1 MSLSV
6 DIECRVGGDGGFL
19 LRPRWQTDA
28 RRVALFGPSG
38 AGKSLTMQ
46 AIAGLLRPDRGHIE
60 VAGRVLF
67 DSASGMDVPPR
78 DRRLAYLFQDYAL
91 FPHLTVRQNIGFGLQ
106 RGWLN
111 VHSRRLPEPALRWVR
126 AFGLEAL
133 LDRLPSAL
141 SGGQRQRVALARA
154 LSTDPGLLLLDEP
167 LSALDAGLRVHMR
180 TELAQLQRDIDIP
193 TVLITHDPADVHA
206 LADEVFHIAHGEI
219 QGPARPVDEGA
230 CLDLGRA
237 GVSV

>member
-6 DIECRVGGDGGFL
+6 DIECRVGGADGFL
-19 LRPRWQTDA
+19 LRPCWRTDA

-46 AIAGLLRPDRGHIE
+46 AIAGLLRPDRGRIE

-67 DSASGMDVPPR
+67 DSASGIDVPPR
-78 DRRLAYLFQDYAL
+78 ARRLAYLFQDYAL

-111 VHSRRLPEPALRWVR
+111 LHGRRLPEPAQRWVR

-133 LDRLPSAL
+133 LDRHPAAL

-167 LSALDAGLRVHMR
+167 LSALDADLRVHMR
-180 TELAQLQRDIDIP
+180 KELAQLQRDIDIP
-193 TVLITHDPADVHA
+193 TVLITHDPADVHV

-219 QGPARPVDEGA
+219 QG
-230 CLDLGRA
+230 RA
-237 GVSV
+237 ASSV